1 MQDQVAAQASR
12 DARGARAGTIVR
24 NFRQIVLWPLQILC
38 EGGAPRGEGYD
49 AFVTTLA
56 PDVWR
61 LVEDEFG
68 NPDLDFQERH
78 YREFVAFLPPV
89 QRFLYGDAAGRSGKL
104 RPNDAPLRV
113 FRRDDVAR
121 MRITLTPGAV
131 PVECE
136 VAHVDLYFF
145 YDVDAVILV
154 FEFCADALPLETVQD
169 IIYRFGRAYPPGW
182 SETGEA
188 LHCPALVEWLDSGG
202 RVLASSDY
210 EDRRGF
216 LSFVGANRAPRFARH
231 WDYLL
236 RPLVPYAG
244 KACGPL
250 KFRQIEY
257 YRMPILSY
265 LTFDSLAA
273 LKPADHVRLALATA
287 PGEGNALPYSER
299 FLADFERRHCYDR
312 FYHNQDQP
320 SEADTRFLSCG
331 HACTVVSAGP
341 PGFLLDAERGLLG
354 QFRHQ
359 QFLLFLIA
367 HFHKAALLMLSDRLV
382 AATKLLD
389 PGRRTGLKD
398 FRRETF
404 RLQESFLR
412 FTQRYYFTEVSD
424 QAHARDLFRLYRG
437 HLSTEDLYREV
448 RAEIF
453 DMVQYL
459 DSNML
464 RRQSG
469 SMTRLT
475 SVTILGLIGTT
486 ATGFLGMNLIAAADA
501 PFEVKATYFLM
512 AIAVCGVLTFLT
524 VTVSRRL
531 IGFFDWL
538 TGEKD
543 QG

>member
-1 MQDQVAAQASR
+1 M
-12 DARGARAGTIVR
+12 
-24 NFRQIVLWPLQILC
+24 
-38 EGGAPRGEGYD
+38 
-49 AFVTTLA
+49 
-56 PDVWR
+56 
-61 LVEDEFG
+61 
-68 NPDLDFQERH
+68 
-78 YREFVAFLPPV
+78 
-89 QRFLYGDAAGRSGKL
+89 
-104 RPNDAPLRV
+104 
-113 FRRDDVAR
+113 
-121 MRITLTPGAV
+121 
-131 PVECE
+131 
-136 VAHVDLYFF
+136 
-145 YDVDAVILV
+145 
-154 FEFCADALPLETVQD
+154 
-169 IIYRFGRAYPPGW
+169 
-182 SETGEA
+182 
-188 LHCPALVEWLDSGG
+188 
-202 RVLASSDY
+202 
-210 EDRRGF
+210 
-216 LSFVGANRAPRFARH
+216 
-231 WDYLL
+231 
-236 RPLVPYAG
+236 
-244 KACGPL
+244 
-250 KFRQIEY
+250 
-257 YRMPILSY
+257 
-265 LTFDSLAA
+265 
-273 LKPADHVRLALATA
+273 
-287 PGEGNALPYSER
+287 
-299 FLADFERRHCYDR
+299 
-312 FYHNQDQP
+312 
-320 SEADTRFLSCG
+320 
-331 HACTVVSAGP
+331 VSAGP

-437 HLSTEDLYREV
+437 HLSTEDLCREV

-469 SMTRLT
+469 SMTPLT

-501 PFEVKATYFLM
+501 PFEVKAAYFLA

-524 VTVSRRL
+524 VTVSQRL